1 VEAPVETLP
10 LRRLTV
16 FYIDREYP
24 RKRRIATALVL
35 VRWQGKAL
43 WYTLY
48 NTRDFGG
55 CLGGC
60 LHLALLFMN
69 GQHSFMP
76 VPFPLQFC

>member
-43 WYTLY
+43 WYTVLC
-48 NTRDFGG
+48 TILVTLEDASGAA
-55 CLGGC
+55 CIWLC
-60 LHLALLFMN
+60 C
-69 GQHSFMP
+69 S
-76 VPFPLQFC
+76 